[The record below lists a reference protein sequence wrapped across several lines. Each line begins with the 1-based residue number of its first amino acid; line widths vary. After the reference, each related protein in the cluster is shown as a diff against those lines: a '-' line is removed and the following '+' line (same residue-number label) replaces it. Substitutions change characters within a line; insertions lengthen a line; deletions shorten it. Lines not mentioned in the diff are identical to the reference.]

1 MGQPVNP
8 LLGNYQTMLGA
19 DPELY
24 RQQLIQQEQ
33 QRIAALPAQNQLGA
47 QLGTLLGRGLVN
59 VAQDRGFFEVTNPV
73 LQRLTSIQNV
83 YNTAMQN
90 ADPND
95 PLSFYKNL
103 EAGFKETPGLGVQAL
118 MANQE
123 RRRVEGDLLKTDTLR
138 MNYFKENPDLINPE
152 IDKLR
157 TDGTPESL
165 KRADALAELK
175 TRISRDQEFKMQ
187 SSLLDLAVKE
197 SNIKVNEAKLD
208 EIRQGLKNGTVQIT
222 QTPATENAPAVITVF
237 RNGKREEEF
246 VVGSTKGLNLN
257 QTGTG
262 AAPAKPGERPPLSSF
277 APGGNAP
284 AQTPAQAPAPQP
296 RKVGVVEQQTLNRL
310 EQRRQGIAAAEQTI
324 EAQRAQGRADYNALV
339 SRAAE
344 LGLVPMG
351 MSGSDIVFI
360 NPTTNQRILG
370 SQL

>member
-33 QRIAALPAQNQLGA
+33 ARIGALPAQSQLGA
-47 QLGTLLGRGLVN
+47 QLGSLLGRGLTN

-73 LQRLTSIQNV
+73 LQKLTSIQNV

-90 ADPND
+90 SDPND
-95 PLSFYKNL
+95 PLSFFKNL
-103 EAGFKETPGLGVQAL
+103 ETGFKDAPGLGVQAL

-138 MNYFKENPDLINPE
+138 MNYFKENPDVINPE

-157 TDGTPESL
+157 AEGTPESL

-197 SNIKVNEAKLD
+197 SNIKVNEVKLD
-208 EIRQGLKNGTVQIT
+208 EIRQGLKNGTVQLI

-237 RNGKREEEF
+237 RNGKKEEEF
-246 VVGSTKGLNLN
+246 VVGKTKGLNLN
-257 QTGTG
+257 EPGTG
-262 AAPAKPGERPPLSSF
+262 VPAKPGERPPLSTF
-277 APGGNAP
+277 APGGSAP
-284 AQTPAQAPAPQP
+284 PQAPAAQP
-296 RKVGVVEQQTLNRL
+296 RKVGAVEQQTLNRL
-310 EQRRQGIAAAEQTI
+310 EQRRLGQEAAAQTI
-324 EAQRAQGRADYNALV
+324 ATQRSSGRTEYDTLV
-339 SRAAE
+339 ARAAE
-344 LGLVPMG
+344 SGLVPMG

-360 NPTTNQRILG
+360 NPTTGQRILG

>member
-33 QRIAALPAQNQLGA
+33 ARIGALPAQSQLGA
-47 QLGTLLGRGLVN
+47 QLGSLLGRGLTN

-73 LQRLTSIQNV
+73 LQKLTSIQNV

-90 ADPND
+90 SDPND
-95 PLSFYKNL
+95 PLSFFKNL
-103 EAGFKETPGLGVQAL
+103 ETGFKETPGLGVQAL

-123 RRRVEGDLLKTDTLR
+123 RRRVEGDLLKTEATR
-138 MNYFKENPDLINPE
+138 MNYFKENPDVINPE

-157 TDGTPESL
+157 AEGTPESL

-257 QTGTG
+257 QPGTG
-262 AAPAKPGERPPLSSF
+262 GTATKPGERPPISSF
-277 APGGNAP
+277 APGG
-284 AQTPAQAPAPQP
+284 TQAPTQAPTTQP
-296 RKVGVVEQQTLNRL
+296 RKVGAVEQQELNRL
-310 EQRRQGIAAAEQTI
+310 EQRRLGQETAAQTIAA
-324 EAQRAQGRADYNALV
+324 QRSQGRTEYDALV
-339 SRAAE
+339 ARAAE
-344 LGLVPMG
+344 SGLVPMG
-351 MSGSDIVFI
+351 MSGSDVVFI
-360 NPTTNQRILG
+360 NPTTGQRILG
-370 SQL
+370 SQLNGF